1 MKGSSNLQYVVQ
13 VGNQKV
19 TLEGRYKNI
28 FDKYLSEN
36 PLNWNGWRVSRVK
49 DVIDCDLKIISDLSK
64 EIDDQVG
71 LVKLSVELECLLE
84 ILSNVSNATQTY
96 VKVYTRLSDPWEE
109 GKENVD

>member
-1 MKGSSNLQYVVQ
+1 MQYVVQ

-28 FDKYLSEN
+28 FDKYLREN
-36 PLNWNGWRVSRVK
+36 PLNWNGWRVNRVV

-64 EIDDQVG
+64 EINDQVG

-84 ILSNVSNATQTY
+84 VLSNVSNATKMH
-96 VKVYTRLSDPWEE
+96 VKVYTQLSDPWEE
-109 GKENVD
+109 GKENVN